1 MNRRSAL
8 AVLVCILSTLPL
20 FAAPQ
25 DEKPFDRKIDVVYGQ
40 AKGQDLCMDIFVPN
54 GKARREFYKPN
65 DDGKGYAII
74 DVISGGWNGSR
85 ARMNEHEAAQVFN
98 IYCARY
104 YTVFAIRC
112 GSTPD
117 FTGFEMV
124 DNLKRGIRYVKAH
137 AAEYGFDPNRIGLM
151 GASAGGHLSCMTALT
166 PEPGDPNAADPLL
179 RWGTDV
185 KAVSVLFPP
194 TDFLHWKNNEPADIN
209 LEPYLMFSDG
219 PAGKSQDEILAKM
232 REISPIYLVKGKTP
246 PFLLIHG
253 DADPI
258 VPLAQSQMMVE
269 RLKEAGNRAELIVEP
284 GGGHFWLTLPEEIIQ
299 AADWFAAR
307 LRE

>member
-1 MNRRSAL
+1 MHRRSAI
-8 AVLVCILSTLPL
+8 AALVCLLSVLPV

-25 DEKPFDRKIDVVYGQ
+25 DEKPFDRKVDVVYGQ

-65 DDGKGYAII
+65 EDGKGYAII

-98 IYCARY
+98 IFCARY

-124 DNLKRGIRYVKAH
+124 DNLKRGIRYVKEH
-137 AAEYGFDPNRIGLM
+137 AAEYGIDPDRIGLM
-151 GASAGGHLSCMTALT
+151 GASAGGHLACLTSLT
-166 PEPGDPNAADPLL
+166 PEPGDANAADPLL
-179 RWGTDV
+179 RWSTDV
-185 KAVSVLFPP
+185 KAVTALFPP

-209 LEPYLMFSDG
+209 LEPYLMFPDG
-219 PAGKSQDEILAKM
+219 ADGKSQEEILAKM
-232 REISPIYLVKGKTP
+232 REISPIYRVKGKTP
-246 PFLLIHG
+246 PFLFIHG

-258 VPLAQSQMMVE
+258 VPLGQSQMMAE
-269 RLKEAGNRAELIVEP
+269 RLKEAGNEAEVIIEP
-284 GGGHFWLTLPEEIIQ
+284 GGGHFWLSLPEEIIQ
-299 AADWFAAR
+299 AADWFAAH
-307 LRE
+307 LRP